1 MAAQSTPTDFVMI
14 DTEHSATNVRA
25 LENLIRTA
33 EAAGVILYVH
43 VPDLH
48 SEVDI
53 LRRGKSVQ
61 GHRQTS
67 HEIKK
72 KDRLATVSLKPIRNR
87 LRSYPSRRSMPLK
100 RDRSCDWARASGA
113 ADAERD
119 ITRICAALVLRGN
132 RDIGHNNMRI
142 FCTRSCEISGLYSYA
157 KIPSR
162 TQYALASGD
171 VRFLVVVAR
180 EPASG
185 TGHNC
190 LRSSSPDHKRVMNL
204 RSVPVLWSYGRALDV
219 IYSRVVFN
227 CRS

>member
-119 ITRICAALVLRGN
+119 IRGFALRLYYEATGTSATTTCGFFA
-132 RDIGHNNMRI
+132 RDPVKFPDFIHMQKYHPEPNMR
-142 FCTRSCEISGLYSYA
+142 S
-157 KIPSR
+157 
-162 TQYALASGD
+162 
-171 VRFLVVVAR
+171 
-180 EPASG
+180 PAA
-185 TGHNC
+185 
-190 LRSSSPDHKRVMNL
+190 M
-204 RSVPVLWSYGRALDV
+204 
-219 IYSRVVFN
+219 
-227 CRS
+227 